1 MANIINPNEKENA
14 NIQKFSFEQ
23 LKVNEEDIIA
33 FEENPFI
40 PFPTNEEPASDD
52 EKTVN
57 NEEKTIFDT
66 NERETLL
73 EKIDQLTSDV
83 VRLQME
89 LEKAQSHLQE
99 ELEKAKQEAYER
111 GKNDAIQA
119 FQEESA
125 EELEELKSQFIQSI
139 TKLEEKK
146 HQFDQ
151 TLTELE
157 NELVETALLLAKKVI
172 LKEVEQNS
180 SQVALEIA
188 KYLIKN
194 IQESSQVTLKVNP
207 VDFNTISSHFKESL
221 IKIEAD
227 EAIQKGGVVLIG
239 GEENIDG
246 TILTRYKQALQFLQ
260 KES

>member
-40 PFPTNEEPASDD
+40 PFPTNEEPVSGD
-52 EKTVN
+52 EKTEN

-89 LEKAQSHLQE
+89 LEKAQSHLHE
-99 ELEKAKQEAYER
+99 ELEKAKQEAYEQ

-180 SQVALEIA
+180 SRMALEIA

>member
-1 MANIINPNEKENA
+1 MAKIINPQETENTK
-14 NIQKFSFEQ
+14 IQKFTFEQ
-23 LKVNEEDIIA
+23 LDIKEEDIVA

-40 PFPTNEEPASDD
+40 PFSSNEGEEKD
-52 EKTVN
+52 EVAAQS
-57 NEEKTIFDT
+57 EEKTIFDT
-66 NERETLL
+66 NEREILL

-89 LEKAQSHLQE
+89 IEKVEQNLETE
-99 ELEKAKQEAYER
+99 VEKAKQEAYEQ
-111 GKNDAIQA
+111 GKSDAIQS
-119 FQEESA
+119 FQEEST
-125 EELEELKSQFIQSI
+125 EELESLKSQFIQSI
-139 TKLEEKK
+139 TKLDEKK

-157 NELVETALLLAKKVI
+157 NELIDTALLLAKKVI

-180 SQVALEIA
+180 SQIALEIA
-188 KYLIKN
+188 KYLLKN

-207 VDFNTISSHFKESL
+207 SDFETISSHFKESL